1 MSQSRRDD
9 WQAGVLGELT
19 GTPNPAARTGEPAP
33 GQSPIPRHPDD
44 ATPGTPAQADGFG
57 RFTGG
62 RAQAD
67 GQGQFPAG
75 QGQAGGPGG
84 FPGGSGAHAHGDG
97 QDRFPGGPGT
107 PAQADGFGRFP
118 GAPAQAGGQD
128 QFFSGSGSSA
138 QAGGQDQFLGGPGAP
153 AQAGGQDQFFSGSDA
168 PAQPGGQGQF
178 PGGSAVPAQAGGR
191 GSFSGGPGGQP
202 QGGAQGRFPGAPG
215 APAQGADVPGA
226 RARSGGQPQG
236 APYGYPAAAPA
247 GAPQGIRAPETVPV
261 PATEAAAGRPR
272 HGDPAGRR
280 ALRALRGALGSSA
293 ARAVATETGLAAQV
307 QQSVTTGRQI
317 VVTSIRGGSGK
328 TTVTA
333 LLSRTY
339 NHYRH
344 DPVLTLEADAALGTL
359 PVRLGVE
366 SLRWTCG
373 DLAQIVRPSMQ
384 LTDIT
389 GYLVPL
395 ADGGWLLPGSQGR
408 IGAQVD
414 VATYRTVMVALRR
427 YFGVTVVDCET
438 LPGEVARTAL
448 DTAHARVLTTPA
460 TAEGLV
466 STHAVLDWLASLPVP
481 VLPRTVVVLTCQSP
495 HPAIDLG
502 KAAEKLRATGA
513 GVVVLPYDRH
523 LASGGAV
530 RTELLGA
537 ETRQA
542 AVRLAADVL
551 QRALALPAAGAA
563 R

>member
-1 MSQSRRDD
+1 MSDTNRQDD

-19 GTPNPAARTGEPAP
+19 GTPSAATPAPQAGGAPGGAHAAPSAGPGQWQGRAASALPHQGPAPADWPADPAHAAGGQAYPAP
-33 GQSPIPRHPDD
+33 GGHAPYAGPDQGQWPADAGQEPGRPYAQGRPGQPHPR
-44 ATPGTPAQADGFG
+44 PA
-57 RFTGG
+57 
-62 RAQAD
+62 RAQA
-67 GQGQFPAG
+67 
-75 QGQAGGPGG
+75 
-84 FPGGSGAHAHGDG
+84 
-97 QDRFPGGPGT
+97 
-107 PAQADGFGRFP
+107 
-118 GAPAQAGGQD
+118 
-128 QFFSGSGSSA
+128 
-138 QAGGQDQFLGGPGAP
+138 
-153 AQAGGQDQFFSGSDA
+153 
-168 PAQPGGQGQF
+168 
-178 PGGSAVPAQAGGR
+178 
-191 GSFSGGPGGQP
+191 
-202 QGGAQGRFPGAPG
+202 
-215 APAQGADVPGA
+215 
-226 RARSGGQPQG
+226 
-236 APYGYPAAAPA
+236 
-247 GAPQGIRAPETVPV
+247 APETVPV
-261 PATEAAAGRPR
+261 RGAEVPGGRPR
-272 HGDPAGRR
+272 HGDPLLRR
-280 ALRALRGALGSSA
+280 TLRGLRGALGASA
-293 ARAVATETGLAAQV
+293 AKAVAAETGLAAQV
-307 QQSVTTGRQI
+307 QQPVTTGRHI

-339 NHYRH
+339 NHFRH

-395 ADGGWLLPGSQGR
+395 PDGGWLLPGSQGR

-466 STHAVLDWLASLPVP
+466 STLAVLDWLASLPVP
-481 VLPRTVVVLTCQSP
+481 VLPRTVVVLTVQSP

-502 KAAEKLRATGA
+502 KAAEKLAATGA

-530 RTELLGA
+530 RTELLG
-537 ETRQA
+537 EGTREA
-542 AVRLAADVL
+542 TVRLAAEVL
-551 QRALALPAAGAA
+551 QRAVALPAAGGA

>member
-1 MSQSRRDD
+1 MSDMSQSRRDD

-19 GTPNPAARTGEPAP
+19 GTPNTAARPGEPSP
-33 GQSPIPRHPDD
+33 GEGPIPHHP
-44 ATPGTPAQADGFG
+44 ATTPPDGDGQDQFPGAPAQPDGLG
-57 RFTGG
+57 RFPGA

-67 GQGQFPAG
+67 GQGQFPAD

-84 FPGGSGAHAHGDG
+84 FPGGRGASAQAGGPGGFSGTPAHGAG
-97 QDRFPGGPGT
+97 QGRFPGGPGI
-107 PAQADGFGRFP
+107 PAQADGLGRFS
-118 GAPAQAGGQD
+118 GGSAGQAQAGGQ
-128 QFFSGSGSSA
+128 G
-138 QAGGQDQFLGGPGAP
+138 QFLGG
-153 AQAGGQDQFFSGSDA
+153 SGS

-178 PGGSAVPAQAGGR
+178 PGGPGAPAQAGGR
-191 GSFSGGPGGQP
+191 GSFPGGPGAQP

-215 APAQGADVPGA
+215 APGAPA
-226 RARSGGQPQG
+226 QG
-236 APYGYPAAAPA
+236 APYGYPAAGSA
-247 GAPQGIRAPETVPV
+247 GAAQGIRAPETVPV
-261 PATEAAAGRPR
+261 PATEAAGRPR

-551 QRALALPAAGAA
+551 QRALALPVAGAA

>member
-1 MSQSRRDD
+1 MSDMSQSRRDD
-9 WQAGVLGELT
+9 WQAEVLGELT

-33 GQSPIPRHPDD
+33 GQGPIPRHPDD

-57 RFTGG
+57 RFPGG
-62 RAQAD
+62 REQADGQGQFPD

-118 GAPAQAGGQD
+118 GTPVQAGGQD
-128 QFFSGSGSSA
+128 QFFSGSGS
-138 QAGGQDQFLGGPGAP
+138 
-153 AQAGGQDQFFSGSDA
+153 

-226 RARSGGQPQG
+226 RARSGVQPQG

-261 PATEAAAGRPR
+261 PATEAAGRPR

>member
-1 MSQSRRDD
+1 
-9 WQAGVLGELT
+9 
-19 GTPNPAARTGEPAP
+19 
-33 GQSPIPRHPDD
+33 H
-44 ATPGTPAQADGFG
+44 
-57 RFTGG
+57 
-62 RAQAD
+62 
-67 GQGQFPAG
+67 
-75 QGQAGGPGG
+75 GP
-84 FPGGSGAHAHGDG
+84 
-97 QDRFPGGPGT
+97 FPGGP
-107 PAQADGFGRFP
+107 A
-118 GAPAQAGGQD
+118 
-128 QFFSGSGSSA
+128 
-138 QAGGQDQFLGGPGAP
+138 GPGAP
-153 AQAGGQDQFFSGSDA
+153 AQAA
-168 PAQPGGQGQF
+168 AAHGQF
-178 PGGSAVPAQAGGR
+178 PGARTGGR
-191 GSFSGGPGGQP
+191 AHAP
-202 QGGAQGRFPGAPG
+202 QGT
-215 APAQGADVPGA
+215 
-226 RARSGGQPQG
+226 
-236 APYGYPAAAPA
+236 PYPYPASAPP

-261 PATEAAAGRPR
+261 PATEAVGRPR
-272 HGDPAGRR
+272 HGDPVGRR

-293 ARAVATETGLAAQV
+293 ARAVATETGLATQV
-307 QQSVTTGRQI
+307 QQPVTTGRQI

-495 HPAIDLG
+495 HPAVDLG
-502 KAAEKLRATGA
+502 KAVEKLRATGA

>member
-19 GTPNPAARTGEPAP
+19 GAPSAAARAGEPGT
-33 GQSPIPRHPDD
+33 GQGQGQGPSTPAHSPIPHHPGN
-44 ATPGTPAQADGFG
+44 A
-57 RFTGG
+57 
-62 RAQAD
+62 
-67 GQGQFPAG
+67 
-75 QGQAGGPGG
+75 
-84 FPGGSGAHAHGDG
+84 
-97 QDRFPGGPGT
+97 
-107 PAQADGFGRFP
+107 
-118 GAPAQAGGQD
+118 
-128 QFFSGSGSSA
+128 
-138 QAGGQDQFLGGPGAP
+138 
-153 AQAGGQDQFFSGSDA
+153 A
-168 PAQPGGQGQF
+168 PAQPTAPDRF
-178 PGGSAVPAQAGGR
+178 PAPSAQAEDR
-191 GSFSGGPGGQP
+191 
-202 QGGAQGRFPGAPG
+202 GRFPGAPG
-215 APAQGADVPGA
+215 
-226 RARSGGQPQG
+226 GQPQAEDRGRFTGAPGAPAGTGGRGQVPQGG
-236 APYGYPAAAPA
+236 APYPYPASAPA

-261 PATEAAAGRPR
+261 PATGAAGRPR

-293 ARAVATETGLAAQV
+293 ARAVAIETGLATQV
-307 QQSVTTGRQI
+307 QQPVTTGRQI

-373 DLAQIVRPSMQ
+373 DVAQIVRPSMQ

-495 HPAIDLG
+495 HPAVDLG

>member
-1 MSQSRRDD
+1 MSDMSQSRRDD

-19 GTPNPAARTGEPAP
+19 GSGRPA
-33 GQSPIPRHPDD
+33 
-44 ATPGTPAQADGFG
+44 
-57 RFTGG
+57 
-62 RAQAD
+62 
-67 GQGQFPAG
+67 
-75 QGQAGGPGG
+75 
-84 FPGGSGAHAHGDG
+84 GSGA
-97 QDRFPGGPGT
+97 PGPVPATAEPGPPPIPP
-107 PAQADGFGRFP
+107 PAPHHADG
-118 GAPAQAGGQD
+118 
-128 QFFSGSGSSA
+128 S
-138 QAGGQDQFLGGPGAP
+138 
-153 AQAGGQDQFFSGSDA
+153 
-168 PAQPGGQGQF
+168 
-178 PGGSAVPAQAGGR
+178 VT
-191 GSFSGGPGGQP
+191 
-202 QGGAQGRFPGAPG
+202 
-215 APAQGADVPGA
+215 
-226 RARSGGQPQG
+226 
-236 APYGYPAAAPA
+236 AAAPA
-247 GAPQGIRAPETVPV
+247 PASAAPASAAPASAAGRPGPQSYPYAPAPQGRRLAPETVPV
-261 PATEAAAGRPR
+261 PGTEAAGRPR

-280 ALRALRGALGSSA
+280 VLRVLRGALGGSA
-293 ARAVATETGLAAQV
+293 ARAVATESGLAAQV
-307 QQSVTTGRQI
+307 QQPVTTGRHI

-339 NHYRH
+339 NHFRH

-384 LTDIT
+384 LTDVT

-414 VATYRTVMVALRR
+414 VATYRTVTVALRR

-466 STHAVLDWLASLPVP
+466 STHAVLDWLATLPVP
-481 VLPRTVVVLTCQSP
+481 VLPRTTVVLTCQSP

-502 KAAEKLRATGA
+502 KAAEKLGATGA

-537 ETRQA
+537 RTRQA
-542 AVRLAADVL
+542 SVRLAADVL

>member
-1 MSQSRRDD
+1 MSDTNRQDD

-19 GTPNPAARTGEPAP
+19 GTGPSAATPPTGDGRWTETAPPAAPVPPQTGHPAQADAFPASGGPAP
-33 GQSPIPRHPDD
+33 GQ
-44 ATPGTPAQADGFG
+44 AYEAPGGAVADRGP
-57 RFTGG
+57 
-62 RAQAD
+62 
-67 GQGQFPAG
+67 GQGP
-75 QGQAGGPGG
+75 
-84 FPGGSGAHAHGDG
+84 
-97 QDRFPGGPGT
+97 R
-107 PAQADGFGRFP
+107 P
-118 GAPAQAGGQD
+118 GAPAPGQGPRPGEAFPASAGRPYPAPGGPVPQAGPGQGPRPGEAYPAPG
-128 QFFSGSGSSA
+128 QGPRPGEAFPASA
-138 QAGGQDQFLGGPGAP
+138 GRPYPAPGGPVPQAGP
-153 AQAGGQDQFFSGSDA
+153 
-168 PAQPGGQGQF
+168 GQGPR
-178 PGGSAVPAQAGGR
+178 PGEAYP
-191 GSFSGGPGGQP
+191 
-202 QGGAQGRFPGAPG
+202 APG
-215 APAQGADVPGA
+215 QAYAPSAAGAGPWEE
-226 RARSGGQPQG
+226 
-236 APYGYPAAAPA
+236 AAAPVP
-247 GAPQGIRAPETVPV
+247 GPRHQQPQPQPRPSRRAAPETVPV
-261 PATEAAAGRPR
+261 LGAGAPLGRPR
-272 HGDPAGRR
+272 HGDPLMRR
-280 ALRALRGALGSSA
+280 TLRTLRGALGSSA
-293 ARAVATETGLAAQV
+293 AKAVAAETGLAAQV
-307 QQSVTTGRQI
+307 QQPVTTGRHI

-339 NHYRH
+339 NHFRH

-395 ADGGWLLPGSQGR
+395 PDGGWLLPGSQGR

-481 VLPRTVVVLTCQSP
+481 VLPRTVVVLTVQSP
-495 HPAIDLG
+495 HPAVDLA
-502 KAAEKLRATGA
+502 KATERLAATGA

-530 RTELLGA
+530 RTDLLG
-537 ETRQA
+537 EGTRQA
-542 AVRLAADVL
+542 AVRLAAEVL
-551 QRALALPAAGAA
+551 QRAVALPAAGGA

>member
-19 GTPNPAARTGEPAP
+19 GTGRPAESREPAP
-33 GQSPIPRHPDD
+33 APGPVPADPGPPSIP
-44 ATPGTPAQADGFG
+44 
-57 RFTGG
+57 
-62 RAQAD
+62 
-67 GQGQFPAG
+67 
-75 QGQAGGPGG
+75 
-84 FPGGSGAHAHGDG
+84 
-97 QDRFPGGPGT
+97 
-107 PAQADGFGRFP
+107 
-118 GAPAQAGGQD
+118 APAPHHP
-128 QFFSGSGSSA
+128 SGSVT
-138 QAGGQDQFLGGPGAP
+138 AGRP
-153 AQAGGQDQFFSGSDA
+153 
-168 PAQPGGQGQF
+168 QPR
-178 PGGSAVPAQAGGR
+178 P
-191 GSFSGGPGGQP
+191 QP
-202 QGGAQGRFPGAPG
+202 QP
-215 APAQGADVPGA
+215 
-226 RARSGGQPQG
+226 QPQ
-236 APYGYPAAAPA
+236 PYPYAAAP
-247 GAPQGIRAPETVPV
+247 QGRRLAPETVPV
-261 PATEAAAGRPR
+261 PGTEAAGRPR

-280 ALRALRGALGSSA
+280 VLRVLRGALGGSA
-293 ARAVATETGLAAQV
+293 ARAVATESGLAAQV
-307 QQSVTTGRQI
+307 QQPVTTGRHI

-339 NHYRH
+339 NHFRH

-366 SLRWTCG
+366 ALRWTCG

-384 LTDIT
+384 LTDVT

-414 VATYRTVMVALRR
+414 VATYRTVTVALRR

-466 STHAVLDWLASLPVP
+466 STHAVLDWLATLPVP
-481 VLPRTVVVLTCQSP
+481 VLPRTTVVLTCQSP

-502 KAAEKLRATGA
+502 KAAEKLAATGA

-537 ETRQA
+537 QTRQA
-542 AVRLAADVL
+542 SVRLAADVL

>member
-1 MSQSRRDD
+1 MSDMSQSRRDD

-19 GTPNPAARTGEPAP
+19 GPPSAAARPGEPSP
-33 GQSPIPRHPDD
+33 GQGPIPHHP
-44 ATPGTPAQADGFG
+44 ATTTP
-57 RFTGG
+57 
-62 RAQAD
+62 
-67 GQGQFPAG
+67 
-75 QGQAGGPGG
+75 
-84 FPGGSGAHAHGDG
+84 AHGDG
-97 QDRFPGGPGT
+97 QDQFPGGPGASAQAGGPGAFSGTPAHGDGQGRFPGGPG
-107 PAQADGFGRFP
+107 PSAQADGLGRFP
-118 GAPAQAGGQD
+118 GGSAGQAQV
-128 QFFSGSGSSA
+128 
-138 QAGGQDQFLGGPGAP
+138 GGQDQFLSGSGSP
-153 AQAGGQDQFFSGSDA
+153 AQSGGE
-168 PAQPGGQGQF
+168 GQF
-178 PGGSAVPAQAGGR
+178 PGGSAAPAQAGGR
-191 GSFSGGPGGQP
+191 GSFPGGPGGPGGQP
-202 QGGAQGRFPGAPG
+202 QGGAQGQFPGAPG

-226 RARSGGQPQG
+226 RVRSGGQSQG
-236 APYGYPAAAPA
+236 VPYPYPASAPA

-261 PATEAAAGRPR
+261 PATEAAGRPR

>member
-1 MSQSRRDD
+1 MSDMSMNQRDGHGPGGDHGNGLGNGPGNGPGSAQGD
-9 WQAGVLGELT
+9 WQAGVLGDLM
-19 GTPNPAARTGEPAP
+19 GHG
-33 GQSPIPRHPDD
+33 
-44 ATPGTPAQADGFG
+44 
-57 RFTGG
+57 
-62 RAQAD
+62 
-67 GQGQFPAG
+67 AG
-75 QGQAGGPGG
+75 
-84 FPGGSGAHAHGDG
+84 
-97 QDRFPGGPGT
+97 
-107 PAQADGFGRFP
+107 
-118 GAPAQAGGQD
+118 
-128 QFFSGSGSSA
+128 
-138 QAGGQDQFLGGPGAP
+138 
-153 AQAGGQDQFFSGSDA
+153 
-168 PAQPGGQGQF
+168 
-178 PGGSAVPAQAGGR
+178 
-191 GSFSGGPGGQP
+191 
-202 QGGAQGRFPGAPG
+202 
-215 APAQGADVPGA
+215 
-226 RARSGGQPQG
+226 
-236 APYGYPAAAPA
+236 AAAPA
-247 GAPQGIRAPETVPV
+247 VGHQQAPQGPLPMQPHAPVPQQAAPVAPQQPRYEQQPHQQPYTPQAPQARAPETVPV
-261 PATEAAAGRPR
+261 PGSDAAAGRAR
-272 HGDPAGRR
+272 HGDPLMRR
-280 ALRALRGALGSSA
+280 TLRTLRGALGSSVA
-293 ARAVATETGLAAQV
+293 KAVAAETELATQV
-307 QQSVTTGRQI
+307 QQPVTTGRQI

-339 NHYRH
+339 NHFRH

-359 PVRLGVE
+359 PVRLGVQ
-366 SLRWTCG
+366 SLRWTCA

-438 LPGEVARTAL
+438 LPGDVARTAL

-466 STHAVLDWLASLPVP
+466 STHAVLDWLATLPVP
-481 VLPRTVVVLTCQSP
+481 VLPRTVVVLTAQAP

-537 ETRQA
+537 RTREA
-542 AVRLAADVL
+542 AVRLAAEVL
-551 QRALALPAAGAA
+551 QRAVALPAAGAA

>member
-1 MSQSRRDD
+1 MSDTNRQDD

-19 GTPNPAARTGEPAP
+19 GTGPSRGHATPPPGDGHRAETTPPTAP
-33 GQSPIPRHPDD
+33 VPPQPQASGGQAY
-44 ATPGTPAQADGFG
+44 ATPGGQAYAAPGGQATHGGDGRG
-57 RFTGG
+57 QWPGG
-62 RAQAD
+62 
-67 GQGQFPAG
+67 AG
-75 QGQAGGPGG
+75 QEGAAQEPGRPYAQPQA
-84 FPGGSGAHAHGDG
+84 AHTH
-97 QDRFPGGPGT
+97 
-107 PAQADGFGRFP
+107 
-118 GAPAQAGGQD
+118 
-128 QFFSGSGSSA
+128 
-138 QAGGQDQFLGGPGAP
+138 
-153 AQAGGQDQFFSGSDA
+153 
-168 PAQPGGQGQF
+168 AQPGHAQ
-178 PGGSAVPAQAGGR
+178 PAYAH
-191 GSFSGGPGGQP
+191 PAHAQP
-202 QGGAQGRFPGAPG
+202 H
-215 APAQGADVPGA
+215 PAR
-226 RARSGGQPQG
+226 RA
-236 APYGYPAAAPA
+236 
-247 GAPQGIRAPETVPV
+247 APETVPV
-261 PATEAAAGRPR
+261 LGADAAVGRSR
-272 HGDPAGRR
+272 HGDPLMRR
-280 ALRALRGALGSSA
+280 TLRSLRGALGSSA
-293 ARAVATETGLAAQV
+293 AKAVASETGLATQV
-307 QQSVTTGRQI
+307 QQPVTTGRHI

-339 NHYRH
+339 NHFRH

-395 ADGGWLLPGSQGR
+395 HDGGWLLPGSQGR

-481 VLPRTVVVLTCQSP
+481 VLPRTVVVLTVQSP
-495 HPAIDLG
+495 HPAVDLA
-502 KAAEKLRATGA
+502 KATAKLAATGA

-530 RTELLGA
+530 RTDLLG
-537 ETRQA
+537 EGTRQA
-542 AVRLAADVL
+542 TVRLAAEVL
-551 QRALALPAAGAA
+551 QRAVALPAAGGA

>member
-1 MSQSRRDD
+1 MSDTNRQDD

-19 GTPNPAARTGEPAP
+19 GTGPATTPAP
-33 GQSPIPRHPDD
+33 
-44 ATPGTPAQADGFG
+44 PGTPD
-57 RFTGG
+57 
-62 RAQAD
+62 RA
-67 GQGQFPAG
+67 PAR
-75 QGQAGGPGG
+75 AYP
-84 FPGGSGAHAHGDG
+84 AHGG
-97 QDRFPGGPGT
+97 Q
-107 PAQADGFGRFP
+107 
-118 GAPAQAGGQD
+118 
-128 QFFSGSGSSA
+128 
-138 QAGGQDQFLGGPGAP
+138 
-153 AQAGGQDQFFSGSDA
+153 
-168 PAQPGGQGQF
+168 
-178 PGGSAVPAQAGGR
+178 
-191 GSFSGGPGGQP
+191 
-202 QGGAQGRFPGAPG
+202 
-215 APAQGADVPGA
+215 
-226 RARSGGQPQG
+226 
-236 APYGYPAAAPA
+236 AAPA
-247 GAPQGIRAPETVPV
+247 GPGQGQWPGDPARAYPAHGLDPAHAALPHQSPARADWPGDPAQASPAQAYPAPDGHAAPVGPARGPWPADGGQGGVAQEPGRPYAQPQAAYQPQPHTARRAAPETVPV
-261 PATEAAAGRPR
+261 LGAGAPVGRPR
-272 HGDPAGRR
+272 HGDPLMRR
-280 ALRALRGALGSSA
+280 TLRTLRGALGSSA
-293 ARAVATETGLAAQV
+293 AKAVTAETGLATQV
-307 QQSVTTGRQI
+307 QQPVTTGRQI

-339 NHYRH
+339 NHFRH

-395 ADGGWLLPGSQGR
+395 PDGGWLLPGSQGR

-466 STHAVLDWLASLPVP
+466 STHAVLDWLATLPVP
-481 VLPRTVVVLTCQSP
+481 VLPRTVVVLTVQSP
-495 HPAIDLG
+495 HPAVDLA
-502 KAAEKLRATGA
+502 KATEKLAATGA

-523 LASGGAV
+523 LASGGSV
-530 RTELLGA
+530 RTELLG
-537 ETRQA
+537 EGTRQA
-542 AVRLAADVL
+542 AVRLAAEVL
-551 QRALALPAAGAA
+551 QRAVALPVAGGA

>member
-1 MSQSRRDD
+1 MADTAGTSGTTGTSGTAGTSGTPGTAGTSGTDRRDD

-19 GTPNPAARTGEPAP
+19 GTPVAAPVPAPEAAPVPQRPRPTRQAHPPAPAPRPAAPRPAP
-33 GQSPIPRHPDD
+33 
-44 ATPGTPAQADGFG
+44 
-57 RFTGG
+57 
-62 RAQAD
+62 RA
-67 GQGQFPAG
+67 
-75 QGQAGGPGG
+75 
-84 FPGGSGAHAHGDG
+84 
-97 QDRFPGGPGT
+97 
-107 PAQADGFGRFP
+107 
-118 GAPAQAGGQD
+118 
-128 QFFSGSGSSA
+128 
-138 QAGGQDQFLGGPGAP
+138 
-153 AQAGGQDQFFSGSDA
+153 
-168 PAQPGGQGQF
+168 
-178 PGGSAVPAQAGGR
+178 
-191 GSFSGGPGGQP
+191 
-202 QGGAQGRFPGAPG
+202 
-215 APAQGADVPGA
+215 
-226 RARSGGQPQG
+226 
-236 APYGYPAAAPA
+236 
-247 GAPQGIRAPETVPV
+247 APETVPV
-261 PATEAAAGRPR
+261 AGSEPAAGRPR
-272 HGDPAGRR
+272 HGDPLVRR
-280 ALRALRGALGSSA
+280 TLRILRGALGSSV
-293 ARAVATETGLAAQV
+293 ARAVAAETELATRV
-307 QQSVTTGRQI
+307 QQPVTTGRHI

-339 NHYRH
+339 NHFRH

-359 PVRLGVE
+359 PVRLGVR

-384 LTDIT
+384 LTDVT

-460 TAEGLV
+460 TTEGIV
-466 STHAVLDWLASLPVP
+466 STHAVLDWLGSLPVP
-481 VLPRTVVVLTCQSP
+481 VLPRTVVVLTAQSP
-495 HPAIDLG
+495 HPAVDLA
-502 KAAEKLRATGA
+502 KAAEALRATGA

-537 ETRQA
+537 ATREA
-542 AVRLAADVL
+542 AVRLAAEVL
-551 QRALALPAAGAA
+551 QRAVALPAAGAG

>member
-1 MSQSRRDD
+1 MSDTNRQDD

-19 GTPNPAARTGEPAP
+19 GTGPSRGPATPPPGDGHRAGTTPPTVPVPPQPQSSGGQAYAAP
-33 GQSPIPRHPDD
+33 G
-44 ATPGTPAQADGFG
+44 GQAAH
-57 RFTGG
+57 GG
-62 RAQAD
+62 D
-67 GQGQFPAG
+67 GQGQWPGGAG
-75 QGQAGGPGG
+75 QGGAAREPGRPYAQPQAAQTHAQPG
-84 FPGGSGAHAHGDG
+84 HAQSD
-97 QDRFPGGPGT
+97 
-107 PAQADGFGRFP
+107 
-118 GAPAQAGGQD
+118 AQAGY
-128 QFFSGSGSSA
+128 
-138 QAGGQDQFLGGPGAP
+138 
-153 AQAGGQDQFFSGSDA
+153 
-168 PAQPGGQGQF
+168 AQPGQAQPEHAQ
-178 PGGSAVPAQAGGR
+178 PGHAQPGYAQ
-191 GSFSGGPGGQP
+191 SGHAQPGYAQPGHAQPGYAQSGHAQPGYGQP
-202 QGGAQGRFPGAPG
+202 GQAQPEHAQSGHEQSPYVQPGQEQPEHDQFAYAQSAHAQPG
-215 APAQGADVPGA
+215 HAQPHAA
-226 RARSGGQPQG
+226 RRA
-236 APYGYPAAAPA
+236 
-247 GAPQGIRAPETVPV
+247 APETVPV
-261 PATEAAAGRPR
+261 LGADAPVGRSR
-272 HGDPAGRR
+272 HGDPLMRR
-280 ALRALRGALGSSA
+280 TLRSLRGALGSSA
-293 ARAVATETGLAAQV
+293 AKAVASETGLATQV
-307 QQSVTTGRQI
+307 QQPVTTGRHI

-339 NHYRH
+339 NHFRH

-395 ADGGWLLPGSQGR
+395 PDGGWLLPGSQGR

-481 VLPRTVVVLTCQSP
+481 VLPRTVVVLTVQSP
-495 HPAIDLG
+495 HPAVDLA
-502 KAAEKLRATGA
+502 KATAKLAATGA

-530 RTELLGA
+530 RTDLLG
-537 ETRQA
+537 EGTRQA
-542 AVRLAADVL
+542 TVRLAAEVL
-551 QRALALPAAGAA
+551 QRAVALPAAGGA

>member
-1 MSQSRRDD
+1 MSDTNRQDD

-19 GTPNPAARTGEPAP
+19 ATGPTAAPAP
-33 GQSPIPRHPDD
+33 QGTRDQ
-44 ATPGTPAQADGFG
+44 APGGPLPHANAG
-57 RFTGG
+57 
-62 RAQAD
+62 
-67 GQGQFPAG
+67 AG
-75 QGQAGGPGG
+75 QGRWPDGPTAAPAPQDTRDQA
-84 FPGGSGAHAHGDG
+84 
-97 QDRFPGGPGT
+97 PGGPLPHAG
-107 PAQADGFGRFP
+107 PDQGRWP
-118 GAPAQAGGQD
+118 
-128 QFFSGSGSSA
+128 
-138 QAGGQDQFLGGPGAP
+138 GGP
-153 AQAGGQDQFFSGSDA
+153 AGVA
-168 PAQPGGQGQF
+168 
-178 PGGSAVPAQAGGR
+178 
-191 GSFSGGPGGQP
+191 
-202 QGGAQGRFPGAPG
+202 GAQGYPQ
-215 APAQGADVPGA
+215 AQPVHA
-226 RARSGGQPQG
+226 QPQ
-236 APYGYPAAAPA
+236 YGYAPA
-247 GAPQGIRAPETVPV
+247 GRRAAPETVPV
-261 PATEAAAGRPR
+261 LGAGAPVGRPR
-272 HGDPAGRR
+272 HGDPLMRR
-280 ALRALRGALGSSA
+280 TLRTLRGALGSSA
-293 ARAVATETGLAAQV
+293 AKAVAAETGLATQV
-307 QQSVTTGRQI
+307 QQPVTTGRHI

-339 NHYRH
+339 NHFRH

-395 ADGGWLLPGSQGR
+395 PDGGWLLPGSQGR

-466 STHAVLDWLASLPVP
+466 STHAVLDWLATLPVP
-481 VLPRTVVVLTCQSP
+481 VLPRTVVVLTVQSP
-495 HPAIDLG
+495 HPAVDLA
-502 KAAEKLRATGA
+502 KATEKFAATGA

-523 LASGGAV
+523 LASGGSV
-530 RTELLGA
+530 RTELLG
-537 ETRQA
+537 EGTRQA
-542 AVRLAADVL
+542 AVRLAAEVL
-551 QRALALPAAGAA
+551 QRAVALPAAGGA

>member
-9 WQAGVLGELT
+9 WQAEVLGELT

-33 GQSPIPRHPDD
+33 GQGPIPRHPDD

-57 RFTGG
+57 RFL
-62 RAQAD
+62 
-67 GQGQFPAG
+67 
-75 QGQAGGPGG
+75 
-84 FPGGSGAHAHGDG
+84 GAS
-97 QDRFPGGPGT
+97 
-107 PAQADGFGRFP
+107 
-118 GAPAQAGGQD
+118 AQAGGQD
-128 QFFSGSGSSA
+128 QFFSGSGS
-138 QAGGQDQFLGGPGAP
+138 
-153 AQAGGQDQFFSGSDA
+153 

-261 PATEAAAGRPR
+261 PATEAAGRPQ

>member
-1 MSQSRRDD
+1 MSDMSQSRRDD

-19 GTPNPAARTGEPAP
+19 GTPSAAARAGEAGTGQ
-33 GQSPIPRHPDD
+33 GPIPHHP
-44 ATPGTPAQADGFG
+44 ATTPPHGDGQDQLPGGPGAPAQPDGFG
-57 RFTGG
+57 RFPGA

-75 QGQAGGPGG
+75 QGQAAGPGG
-84 FPGGSGAHAHGDG
+84 FPGAPAQSGGEGQFLSGSGALAQSGGEGRFPGGSGSPAQSGGEG
-97 QDRFPGGPGT
+97 QFPGGPGS
-107 PAQADGFGRFP
+107 PAQ
-118 GAPAQAGGQD
+118 
-128 QFFSGSGSSA
+128 S
-138 QAGGQDQFLGGPGAP
+138 
-153 AQAGGQDQFFSGSDA
+153 
-168 PAQPGGQGQF
+168 GGQGQF
-178 PGGSAVPAQAGGR
+178 P
-191 GSFSGGPGGQP
+191 GGPGGQP

-215 APAQGADVPGA
+215 AP
-226 RARSGGQPQG
+226 
-236 APYGYPAAAPA
+236 YGYPAAAPA
-247 GAPQGIRAPETVPV
+247 GAPRGIRAPETVPV
-261 PATEAAAGRPR
+261 PATEAAGRPR

-495 HPAIDLG
+495 HPAIDLA